1 MLQLTRLVIPCA
13 CALLSSQVDHVW
25 VKGLKQQ
32 PATPPSTTSSSSSS
46 TDATSTLT
54 AAAGAAAAAAASAA
68 STSTVT
74 SPRVASPC
82 HSLSVGAA
90 TLMPDDVD
98 DRSWC
103 KAFAL
108 SDHRPLQVRINFND
122 STDGSTDVSSDD
134 DVTTSAAD
142 TSSKQQQQQQRQQQ
156 QQQQQQQHYH

>member
-1 MLQLTRLVIPCA
+1 
-13 CALLSSQVDHVW
+13 VW

-32 PATPPSTTSSSSSS
+32 PATPPSNTSSS

-54 AAAGAAAAAAASAA
+54 AAAVAAAATGTS
-68 STSTVT
+68 SSSTVT
-74 SPRVASPC
+74 SPRLHSPC

-122 STDGSTDVSSDD
+122 SNVSSGVSSDD
-134 DVTTSAAD
+134 DAA
-142 TSSKQQQQQQRQQQ
+142 SSKQQHNSSNGSSSSSSTTKQPPPLPL
-156 QQQQQQQHYH
+156 